1 MNSLLLT
8 NVRPWGREPVDLVIV
23 DGVIASIRP
32 TGSASRQESSGVGER
47 TGRGQGGREDAAAG
61 KQVGGGHVGGDDGS
75 GERGGGEQVAELGR
89 VEGRGLLAL
98 PGFVNAHAHVDKSW
112 WGQPWVSYGG
122 EPTTQGR
129 IAHERAERDKYGIPS
144 VAGAT
149 AVLREFLRHGTTATR
164 THVDVDFGVGLRGIA
179 TVREAAEALGGA
191 VEVEIVAFPQDGVLR
206 RPGVLELLDRAA
218 AEGATSIGGLD
229 PASIDRDPVG
239 QLDALFEIAVRRG
252 VGVDIH
258 LHDHGDLG
266 AFQYE
271 LIAERTREA
280 GLAGKVNVSHGF
292 ALGELSPARQTEMV
306 DQLGDA
312 GISWTTV
319 APVGSAPLPWREMRT
334 AGVAIGL
341 GTDGIRD
348 LWSPYGDG
356 DLLQVARGFARLHGL
371 RTDED
376 LAYAVELATTAGAR
390 FVHRDNHAL
399 VPGARADVVLLDAE
413 NVPDVLV
420 RAPRR
425 EVVIA
430 GGQVVVHDGKLRV

>member
-1 MNSLLLT
+1 MTSLLLA
-8 NVRPWGREPVDLVIV
+8 NVRPWGGAPVDLVIV
-23 DGVIASIRP
+23 DGVIADVVP
-32 TGSASRQESSGVGER
+32 AGTAVAD
-47 TGRGQGGREDAAAG
+47 GQRID
-61 KQVGGGHVGGDDGS
+61 
-75 GERGGGEQVAELGR
+75 
-89 VEGRGLLAL
+89 GRGLLAL

-129 IAHERAERDKYGIPS
+129 IAHERAERDRYGIPS
-144 VAGAT
+144 TAGT
-149 AVLREFLRHGTTATR
+149 IAVLREFLRHGTTATR
-164 THVDVDFGVGLRGIA
+164 THVDVDLGVGLRGIEN
-179 TVREAAEALGGA
+179 VREAAATLDDA
-191 VEVEIVAFPQDGVLR
+191 VQVEIVAFPQDGVLR
-206 RPGVLELLDRAA
+206 RPGVLDLLDQAA

-252 VGVDIH
+252 VGIDIH
-258 LHDHGDLG
+258 LHDGGELG

-271 LIAERTREA
+271 LIIERTQGT

-292 ALGELSPARQTEMV
+292 ALGELSPTRQAQLVE
-306 DQLGDA
+306 QLGAA

-319 APVGSAPLPWREMRT
+319 SPVRSAPLPWRAMRD
-334 AGVAIGL
+334 AGVAVGL

-371 RTDED
+371 RTDEE
-376 LAYAVELATTAGAR
+376 LGYAVELATTAGAP
-390 FVHRDNHAL
+390 FVHRDGHTL
-399 VPGARADVVLLDAE
+399 TPGSRADVVLLDAE
-413 NVPDVLV
+413 NVPDALV

-425 EVVIA
+425 DTVVA
-430 GGQVVVHDGKLRV
+430 GGRVVVHNAELLV

>member
-1 MNSLLLT
+1 MTSVLLAD
-8 NVRPWGREPVDLVIV
+8 VRPWGGDAVDVTIV
-23 DGVIASIRP
+23 DGLISELSPA
-32 TGSASRQESSGVGER
+32 
-47 TGRGQGGREDAAAG
+47 
-61 KQVGGGHVGGDDGS
+61 GS
-75 GERGGGEQVAELGR
+75 GGAADERID
-89 VEGRGLLAL
+89 GRGLLAL

-112 WGQPWVSYGG
+112 WGQKWVSYGG

-144 VAGAT
+144 VDST
-149 AVLREFLRHGTTATR
+149 KAVLREFVRHGTTATR
-164 THVDVDFGVGLRGIA
+164 THVDVDLGVGLRGIA
-179 TVREAAEALGGA
+179 GVLEAADDLNGA
-191 VEVEIVAFPQDGVLR
+191 VEIELVAFPQDGVLR
-206 RPGVLELLDRAA
+206 RPGVLELLDKAA

-229 PASIDRDPVG
+229 PATIDRDPVG
-239 QLDALFEIAVRRG
+239 QLDALFEIATRRD
-252 VGVDIH
+252 VGLDLH

-271 LIAERTREA
+271 LIAERTIQA
-280 GLAGKVNVSHGF
+280 GLQGKVNVSHGF
-292 ALGELSPARQTEMV
+292 ALGELPSARRADLV
-306 DQLGDA
+306 QLLGEA

-319 APVGSAPLPWREMRT
+319 APPASAPLPFREMRA
-334 AGVAIGL
+334 AGVPIGL

-376 LAYAVELATTAGAR
+376 LTYAVELATTYGAP
-390 FVHRDNHAL
+390 FVHRENHGL
-399 VPGARADVVLLDAE
+399 TVGARADIVLLDAE
-413 NVPDVLV
+413 NAPDVLV

-430 GGQVVVHDGKLRV
+430 AGQVVVRDGELQV